1 MRVVIVGSSGFVGQ
15 ALMLHLNNQGHKV
28 DPLSIRKETKTQD
41 ISDVLQSCDI
51 LINLAGVSIFG
62 RWSASY
68 KKALYDSRIDTT
80 KKLLDALIM
89 SKKRPK
95 IFISTSAIG
104 IYPDEIP
111 CDEKTENFSSSFLS
125 QTCQDW
131 EKEAMRA
138 NELGIKTSIFRFG
151 VVLGKSGGMIKKIW
165 LPFSFGLG
173 GRIGSGRQSLSWIHI
188 RDLCY
193 IYDKVIK
200 EEREGVYNLCS
211 PQPTNNMELTKILG
225 SLLNRPTFFP
235 VPAFVLRLMFGE
247 GADFMLHGQKVY
259 PKKLLDLGFEF
270 KYKDIKT
277 ALSSFL

>member
-41 ISDVLQSCDI
+41 ISDALQSCDI

-138 NELGIKTSIFRFG
+138 KELGIKTSIFRFG